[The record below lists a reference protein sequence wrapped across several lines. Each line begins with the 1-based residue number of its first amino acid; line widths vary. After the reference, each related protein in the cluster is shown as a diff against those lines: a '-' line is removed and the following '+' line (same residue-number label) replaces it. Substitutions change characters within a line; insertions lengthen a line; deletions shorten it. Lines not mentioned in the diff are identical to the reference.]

1 MWSKG
6 ANPLT
11 LKTHLLI
18 KSLRHF
24 EATAIFS
31 SKDFTPQIFCFDKF
45 FGPGSK
51 EEYLPPLPPT
61 RLDRQMQT
69 VGALLSACLRDLEG
83 ALQQVTV
90 AGSAGL
96 PVCLPLSC
104 GDQDSAE
111 KKQIGFHTIQ
121 STCTVTKA
129 A

>member
-1 MWSKG
+1 
-6 ANPLT
+6 
-11 LKTHLLI
+11 
-18 KSLRHF
+18 
-24 EATAIFS
+24 
-31 SKDFTPQIFCFDKF
+31 
-45 FGPGSK
+45 
-51 EEYLPPLPPT
+51 
-61 RLDRQMQT
+61 MQA
-69 VGALLSACLRDLEG
+69 VRAFLSTCLQDLEG
-83 ALQQVTV
+83 ALQQVIV